1 MKFYW
6 DLSRGEVLGAVLMVV
21 SLGVPVS
28 AGAQATAADQLTGK
42 LVITGSSTIAPLIA
56 EIAKRF
62 EQQNPGVRVDVQ
74 TGGSSRGISDARNG
88 LADIGMVSRALKPEE
103 NDLSS
108 HILARDGVTLIVHAS
123 NPVTALTE
131 EQVVGIYTGRIQSWK
146 DAGGVDAPITVVNK
160 AEGRS
165 TLELFLAYFQLKAE
179 EVKPSVVIGD
189 NEQGVK
195 TVAGNPEAIGYVSVG
210 SAGYAA
216 MHGVPIKLLPLDG
229 VAASSE
235 TVVDGSFPLARP
247 LVLVTKPRPGN
258 PLVRPFLDF
267 ALSAEV
273 NDLILALSFVP
284 VR

>member
-1 MKFYW
+1 MNRI
-6 DLSRGEVLGAVLMVV
+6 LIVAALAVLAV
-21 SLGVPVS
+21 
-28 AGAQATAADQLTGK
+28 AGLFGFPSRADTSGK

-62 EQQNPGVRVDVQ
+62 EQQNVGVRVDVQ

-103 NDLSS
+103 NDLVS
-108 HILARDGVTLIVHAS
+108 HTLARDGVTLIVHAS
-123 NPVTALTE
+123 NPVTALTQ
-131 EQVVGIYTGRIQSWK
+131 EQVAGIYTGRIQNWK
-146 DAGGVDAPITVVNK
+146 DVGGADAPFTVANK

-195 TVAGNPEAIGYVSVG
+195 TVAGNPDAIGYVSVG
-210 SAGYAA
+210 SAGYATT
-216 MHGVPIKLLPLDG
+216 HGVPIKLLPLDG
-229 VAASSE
+229 VAASAE
-235 TVVDGSFPLARP
+235 TVADGSFPLARP
-247 LVLVTKPRPGN
+247 LVLVTKPRPGD
-258 PLVRPFLDF
+258 PLAQRFLDF

>member
-1 MKFYW
+1 MKRI
-6 DLSRGEVLGAVLMVV
+6 LIVAALAVPAVV
-21 SLGVPVS
+21 GLFGFPSW
-28 AGAQATAADQLTGK
+28 ADTSGK
-42 LVITGSSTIAPLIA
+42 LVVTGSSTIAPLIA

-108 HILARDGVTLIVHAS
+108 HTLARDGVTLIVHAS

-131 EQVVGIYTGRIQSWK
+131 EQVVGIYTGRIQSWE
-146 DAGGVDAPITVVNK
+146 DAGGADAPITVVNK

-195 TVAGNPEAIGYVSVG
+195 TVAGNPDAIGYVSVG

-216 MHGVPIKLLPLDG
+216 THGVPIKLLPLDG

-235 TVVDGSFPLARP
+235 TVADGSFPLARP

-258 PLVRPFLDF
+258 PLARPFLDF

>member
-1 MKFYW
+1 MKRIVAA
-6 DLSRGEVLGAVLMVV
+6 LAVPAVV
-21 SLGVPVS
+21 GLFGFPSW
-28 AGAQATAADQLTGK
+28 ADTSGK
-42 LVITGSSTIAPLIA
+42 LVVTGSSTVAPLIA
-56 EIAKRF
+56 EIAKRY

-74 TGGSSRGISDARNG
+74 TGGSSRGIGDARNG

-108 HILARDGVTLIVHAS
+108 HTLAHDGITLIVHAS
-123 NPVTALTE
+123 NPVTALADKH
-131 EQVVGIYTGRIQSWK
+131 VVGIYTGRIQNWE
-146 DAGGVDAPITVVNK
+146 DAGGADAPITVVNK

-165 TLELFLAYFQLKAE
+165 TLELFLAYFHLKAD

-195 TVAGNPEAIGYVSVG
+195 TVAGNPDAIGYVSVG

-216 MHGVPIKLLPLDG
+216 THGVPIKLLPLDG
-229 VAASSE
+229 VAASAE
-235 TVVDGSFPLARP
+235 TVADGSFPLARP
-247 LVLVTKPRPGN
+247 LVLVTKPQPGN

>member
-1 MKFYW
+1 MKRI
-6 DLSRGEVLGAVLMVV
+6 LIVAALAVPAVGGLFGFP
-21 SLGVPVS
+21 SW
-28 AGAQATAADQLTGK
+28 ADTSGK
-42 LVITGSSTIAPLIA
+42 LVVTGSSTIAPLVA

-108 HILARDGVTLIVHAS
+108 HTLARDGITLIVHAS

-131 EQVVGIYTGRIQSWK
+131 EQVVGIYTGRIQSWE
-146 DAGGVDAPITVVNK
+146 DAGGADAPITVVNK

-195 TVAGNPEAIGYVSVG
+195 TVAGNPDAIGYVSVG

-216 MHGVPIKLLPLDG
+216 THGVHINLLPLDG
-229 VAASSE
+229 VPASAE
-235 TVVDGSFPLARP
+235 TVADGSFPLARP
-247 LVLVTKPRPGN
+247 LVLVTKPRPDN

>member
-6 DLSRGEVLGAVLMVV
+6 DLSREEVLGAVLMVV

-42 LVITGSSTIAPLIA
+42 LVITGSSTVAPLIA

-62 EQQNPGVRVDVQ
+62 EQNPDVRVDVQ

-103 NDLSS
+103 SDLSS
-108 HILARDGVTLIVHAS
+108 HTLARDGVTLIVHAS
-123 NPVTALTE
+123 NPVTALTA
-131 EQVVGIYTGRIQSWK
+131 EQVVGIYTGRIRSWK
-146 DAGGVDAPITVVNK
+146 DAGGADAPITVVNK

-195 TVAGNPEAIGYVSVG
+195 TVAGNPDAIGYVSVG

-216 MHGVPIKLLPLDG
+216 TYGVPIKLLPLDG

-235 TVVDGSFPLARP
+235 TVADSSFPLARP